1 MPAHESA
8 HGPALHFFIVIRRPT
23 TPALYPA
30 IGYGFV
36 SFHINH
42 GEIGIVAKCQATFVP
57 QLEYALRAM
66 RRSQITCHPI
76 VGSRSQSLIVV
87 FPTNRGVHLLLG
99 AERGVVI
106 TRQCQM

>member
-42 GEIGIVAKCQATFVP
+42 GEIGIVAKCQATFVA
-57 QLEYALRAM
+57 QIEYALRAM
-66 RRSQITCHPI
+66 RSEINKALQAEAALIHMVQHDGHKGLHTCHA
-76 VGSRSQSLIVV
+76 RW
-87 FPTNRGVHLLLG
+87 
-99 AERGVVI
+99 
-106 TRQCQM
+106 